1 MQKILVICGP
11 TGAGKTA
18 AAIHLATLLNGE
30 LVSADSRQV
39 YKEMDIG
46 TGKDLPRKSKIKN
59 LEFNIDFR
67 NKNYELF
74 AYDMFGVPIWM
85 YDVVLPNEDFSVSH
99 FQSLATSVIKNIW
112 SRSKLPIL
120 VGGTGFY
127 IDALLNPPDTIS
139 VPRNDKLREELLTL
153 SSDALQLK
161 LNTINPQIL
170 ASMNNS
176 DRNNPRRLVR
186 RIELEVNINTD
197 YMVSKIPVSDVLMIG
212 LTMPKQ
218 KLDKKIDARVDARVE
233 DGIIREIQDLLGAGY
248 SWNIPSMSGLGYSQ
262 WKTYFEARVGDR
274 KKLIGAIIH
283 EWKTAEQHYAK
294 RQLTWFK
301 KRKTIIW
308 YDSSIVGYER
318 DIAERVNAWY
328 TQSE

>member
-161 LNTINPQIL
+161 LNTINPQI
-170 ASMNNS
+170 
-176 DRNNPRRLVR
+176 
-186 RIELEVNINTD
+186 
-197 YMVSKIPVSDVLMIG
+197 
-212 LTMPKQ
+212 
-218 KLDKKIDARVDARVE
+218 
-233 DGIIREIQDLLGAGY
+233 
-248 SWNIPSMSGLGYSQ
+248 
-262 WKTYFEARVGDR
+262 
-274 KKLIGAIIH
+274 
-283 EWKTAEQHYAK
+283 
-294 RQLTWFK
+294 
-301 KRKTIIW
+301 
-308 YDSSIVGYER
+308 
-318 DIAERVNAWY
+318 
-328 TQSE
+328 